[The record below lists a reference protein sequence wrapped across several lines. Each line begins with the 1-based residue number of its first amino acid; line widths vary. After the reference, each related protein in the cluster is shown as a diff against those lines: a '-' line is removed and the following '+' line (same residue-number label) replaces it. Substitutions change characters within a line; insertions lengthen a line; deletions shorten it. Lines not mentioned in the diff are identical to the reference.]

1 MPRMKNTARA
11 DGRVQS
17 RVYLGDGKYKYV
29 YAANNKELQ
38 EKVTELK
45 TKLGKGI
52 DITAEHD
59 SFDFWGQRWLRR
71 KTNRVSENWAK
82 ALDINYRKLEPL
94 LHMEVTELRRIDLE
108 DVLTDLAG
116 QGYSERVIK
125 AVRDIA
131 SGIMEMCME
140 NRVIEYNPFRAVELP
155 KVRQKSENER
165 RALTPEERRWIEETP
180 HRAQTAAMI
189 MMYAGLRRGE
199 LIPLL
204 WSDIDLEKGTISVN
218 KSVEMLDGHPSV
230 KSGGK
235 TEHATRIVYIP
246 QVLVDY
252 LAAVKRDS
260 LLVVHMA
267 NGHMYTANAWRS
279 LWNTYIKDLN
289 LKYADFGSY
298 IIDGKPMERPKS
310 KCRPG
315 GVPILIPQFTAHW
328 LRHTF
333 ITLMYLS
340 GVDVLTA
347 AEQAG
352 HSDVKITMEIYTHL
366 DAEYKK
372 RTMEKLDYYVE
383 YGCQMGVKNSDK
395 SQSKANVS

>member
-1 MPRMKNTARA
+1 MARMRNTARK

-17 RVYLGDGKYKYV
+17 RVYIGDGKYKYV

-38 EKVTELK
+38 EKVNELK
-45 TKLGKGI
+45 TRLGKGI
-52 DITAEHD
+52 DLAAEHD
-59 SFDFWGQRWLRR
+59 SFDSWGQRWLRR

-82 ALDINYRKLEPL
+82 ALGINYRKLEPL

-108 DVLTDLAG
+108 DVLTELAG
-116 QGYSERVIK
+116 QGYSERVLK

-131 SGIMEMCME
+131 SGIMEMCTE

-155 KVRQKSENER
+155 KVRSKPENER

-204 WSDIDLEKGTISVN
+204 WSDIDLKKGTISVN

-246 QVLVDY
+246 RVLVDY
-252 LAAVKRDS
+252 LKPLAGNPFGLVCPSAHGTMMTDSAWKR
-260 LLVVHMA
+260 
-267 NGHMYTANAWRS
+267 
-279 LWNTYIKDLN
+279 LWNSYIKELN
-289 LKYADFGSY
+289 LKYADFGGY
-298 IIDGKPMERPKS
+298 IVNGKPMERPTS

-340 GVDVLTA
+340 GVDVLAA

-352 HSDVKITMEIYTHL
+352 HSDIKVTMGIYTHL
-366 DAEYKK
+366 DSEYKQ
-372 RTMEKLDYYVE
+372 RTMEKLDTYLD
-383 YGCQMGVKNSDK
+383 GCQMGVKNADK
-395 SQSKANVS
+395 PHSKAKIS

>member
-1 MPRMKNTARA
+1 M
-11 DGRVQS
+11 
-17 RVYLGDGKYKYV
+17 
-29 YAANNKELQ
+29 
-38 EKVTELK
+38 
-45 TKLGKGI
+45 
-52 DITAEHD
+52 
-59 SFDFWGQRWLRR
+59 
-71 KTNRVSENWAK
+71 
-82 ALDINYRKLEPL
+82 
-94 LHMEVTELRRIDLE
+94 
-108 DVLTDLAG
+108 
-116 QGYSERVIK
+116 IK

-131 SGIMEMCME
+131 SGIMEMCVE
-140 NRVIEYNPFRAVELP
+140 NRVIEYNTFHAVELP
-155 KVRQKSENER
+155 KVRRKSENER
-165 RALTPEERRWIEETP
+165 RALTAEERRWIEETP

-204 WSDIDLEKGTISVN
+204 WSDIDLEKGTINVN

-235 TEHATRIVYIP
+235 TENATRIVYIP
-246 QVLVDY
+246 QALVDY
-252 LAAVKRDS
+252 LAGVQRDS
-260 LLVVHMA
+260 MLVVHMN
-267 NGHMYTANAWRS
+267 NGQMYTQNAWRS

-298 IIDGKPMERPKS
+298 IVDGKPMERPKS

-372 RTMEKLDYYVE
+372 RTMDKLDYYVKH
-383 YGCQMGVKNSDK
+383 GCQMGVKNTDK
-395 SQSKANVS
+395 SHSKAKIS

>member
-52 DITAEHD
+52 DLTAEHD
-59 SFDFWGQRWLRR
+59 SFDSWGQRWLRR
-71 KTNRVSENWAK
+71 KANRVSENWAK

-108 DVLTDLAG
+108 DVLTDLAA

-131 SGIMEMCME
+131 SGVMEMCVE

-155 KVRQKSENER
+155 KVRQKPGNER
-165 RALTPEERRWIEETP
+165 RALTPEEWRWIEETP

-235 TEHATRIVYIP
+235 TENATRIVYIP
-246 QVLVDY
+246 RVLVDY
-252 LAAVKRDS
+252 LASVKRDS

-267 NGHMYTANAWRS
+267 NGQMYTSNAWRS
-279 LWNTYIKDLN
+279 LWSTYIKDLN

-298 IIDGKPMERPKS
+298 IVNGKPMERPTS

-315 GVPILIPQFTAHW
+315 GIPILIPQFTAHW

-340 GVDVLTA
+340 GVDVLTT

-383 YGCQMGVKNSDK
+383 HECQMSVKNSGK
-395 SQSKANVS
+395 PQSKANIS

>member
-1 MPRMKNTARA
+1 MARMKNTSRK

-17 RVYLGDGKYKYV
+17 RVYLGNGKYKYV

-38 EKVTELK
+38 EKVNELK

-52 DITAEHD
+52 DLTAEHD
-59 SFDFWGQRWLRR
+59 SFDSWGQRWLRR

-82 ALDINYRKLEPL
+82 ALNINYRKLEPL
-94 LHMEVTELRRIDLE
+94 LNMEVTELRRIDLE
-108 DVLTDLAG
+108 DVLNELAG
-116 QGYSERVIK
+116 QGYSERVLK

-131 SGIMEMCME
+131 SGVMEMCAE
-140 NRVIEYNPFRAVELP
+140 NRVIEYNPFRATELP
-155 KVRQKSENER
+155 KVRSKPENER

-204 WSDIDLEKGTISVN
+204 WSDIDLKKGTISVN
-218 KSVEMLDGHPSV
+218 KSVEMLGGRPSV
-230 KSGGK
+230 KIGGK

-246 QVLVDY
+246 QVLIDY
-252 LAAVKRDS
+252 LKPLAGNPFGLVCPSAQGTMMTDSAWKR
-260 LLVVHMA
+260 
-267 NGHMYTANAWRS
+267 
-279 LWNTYIKDLN
+279 LWSSYIKELN

-298 IIDGKPMERPKS
+298 IVNGKPMERPNS

-340 GVDVLTA
+340 GVDVLAA

-352 HSDVKITMEIYTHL
+352 HSDIKVTMGIYTHL
-366 DAEYKK
+366 DAEYKQ
-372 RTMEKLDYYVE
+372 RTMEKLDTYLN
-383 YGCQMGVKNSDK
+383 GCQMGVKK
-395 SQSKANVS
+395 SGEPLCKAKIS

>member
-1 MPRMKNTARA
+1 MPRMKNKARS
-11 DGRVQS
+11 DGRLQS

-38 EKVTELK
+38 EKVNELK

-52 DITAEHD
+52 DLTAEHD
-59 SFDFWGQRWLRR
+59 SFDSWGKRWLKR

-82 ALDINYRKLEPL
+82 ALNINYRKLEPL
-94 LHMEVTELRRIDLE
+94 LPMEVTELRRVDLE

-116 QGYSERVIK
+116 QGYSERVLK

-131 SGIMEMCME
+131 SGIMEMCVE
-140 NRVIEYNPFRAVELP
+140 NRVIEYNPFRAAELP
-155 KVRQKSENER
+155 KVRSKPENER
-165 RALTPEERRWIEETP
+165 RALTPEERHWIEETP

-204 WSDIDLEKGTISVN
+204 WSDIDLEAGTISVN
-218 KSVEMLDGHPSV
+218 KSVEMIDGHPSI
-230 KSGGK
+230 KPGGK
-235 TEHATRIVYIP
+235 TDSAVRTVYIP
-246 QVLVDY
+246 QKLIDY
-252 LAAVKRDS
+252 LSKVKHDS
-260 LLVVHMA
+260 LLVVHMK
-267 NGHMYTANAWRS
+267 NGAMFTSNAWRS
-279 LWNTYIKDLN
+279 MWSTYIKDLN
-289 LKYADFGSY
+289 LKYADFGNY
-298 IIDGKPMERPKS
+298 IVNGKPMERPKS

-315 GVPILIPQFTAHW
+315 GVPILIPEFTAHW

>member
-1 MPRMKNTARA
+1 MARMRNTARK

-17 RVYLGDGKYKYV
+17 RVYIGDGKYKYV

-38 EKVTELK
+38 EKVNELK
-45 TKLGKGI
+45 TRLGKGI
-52 DITAEHD
+52 DLAAEHD
-59 SFDFWGQRWLRR
+59 SFDSWGQRWLRR

-108 DVLTDLAG
+108 DVLTELAG
-116 QGYSERVIK
+116 QGYSERVLK

-131 SGIMEMCME
+131 SGIMEMCTE

-155 KVRQKSENER
+155 KVRSKPENER

-204 WSDIDLEKGTISVN
+204 WSDIDLKKGTISVN

-246 QVLVDY
+246 RVLVDY
-252 LAAVKRDS
+252 LSGIKRDN
-260 LLVVHMA
+260 LLVVHMQ
-267 NGHMYTANAWRS
+267 NGQMFTANAWRS
-279 LWNTYIKDLN
+279 LWSTYIKDLN
-289 LKYADFGSY
+289 LKYADFGRY
-298 IIDGKPMERPKS
+298 IVNGKPMERPTS

-340 GVDVLTA
+340 GVDVLAA

-352 HSDVKITMEIYTHL
+352 HSDIKVTMGIYTHL
-366 DAEYKK
+366 DSEYKQ
-372 RTMEKLDYYVE
+372 RTMEKLDTYLD
-383 YGCQMGVKNSDK
+383 GCQMGVKNADRPHSRAK
-395 SQSKANVS
+395 IS